1 MNYYL
6 YENWTHDYV
15 GIHKSNCK
23 LCKKGKGLHN
33 KSSVKNGVW
42 IGPFKDQKE
51 AEFVASKLKRKT
63 ILKCTRCL

>member
-1 MNYYL
+1 MYYL

-15 GIHKSNCK
+15 GIHEEDCN
-23 LCKKGKGLHN
+23 LCNKGKGMHS
-33 KSSVKNGVW
+33 KPSIKNGIW

-63 ILKCTRCL
+63 ILKCSRCL